1 MVVIRWAA
9 ADTPPSAVAGLFD
22 RPATCTIIGTPTRAM
37 LTPGMETVAPGME
50 TVAPGMET
58 VAPGM
63 ETVAPGMETV
73 TGADMAKARSTSAII
88 IVFPLDS
95 FRTGIQGGDTT
106 ITDITGT
113 LITRITRMTIP
124 IIITPT
130 PLPTL
135 AETDQRASQCWF
147 KTRLLGAVTT
157 MDQSMGS
164 LDPELGARSAS
175 FSGIM
180 ACQ

>member
-9 ADTPPSAVAGLFD
+9 ADTPPSAVGGLFD
-22 RPATCTIIGTPTRAM
+22 RPPTCTIIGTPTRAM
-37 LTPGMETVAPGME
+37 LTPGMETAAPGME

-58 VAPGM
+58 AAPGM
-63 ETVAPGMETV
+63 ETVAP
-73 TGADMAKARSTSAII
+73 GADMAKARSTSTII
-88 IVFPLDS
+88 IVFPSDS

-113 LITRITRMTIP
+113 LITRITRMIIP
-124 IIITPT
+124 IIITRT
-130 PLPTL
+130 TLPTL
-135 AETDQRASQCWF
+135 AATDQRASQCWF

-157 MDQSMGS
+157 LAQSMVS
-164 LDPELGARSAS
+164 SDPEHGAQSAS

-180 ACQ
+180 AYR